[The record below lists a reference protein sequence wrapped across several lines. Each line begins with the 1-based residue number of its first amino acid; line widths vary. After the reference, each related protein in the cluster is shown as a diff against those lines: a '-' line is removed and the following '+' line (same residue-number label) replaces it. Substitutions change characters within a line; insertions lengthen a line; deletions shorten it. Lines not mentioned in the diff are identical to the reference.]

1 MRLTSERDASGHTG
15 RRTKIIATVGPASW
29 EPEVLEQLI
38 GAGTDVFRL
47 NFSHAGPERQARTID
62 SIRAAAKKAG
72 REVAVLGDLPGPK
85 LRIGQLRDDVAELE
99 TGMHVTLT
107 PRQVEGDRETIPV
120 PWPGVSELRRDQL
133 VYLADGAIR
142 LRVSDLDAG
151 EVDCE
156 IEVGGTLSSHKGMN
170 IPGGADLPAAT
181 DGDLDWVSFAVEH
194 GVDLLAVSFVSSA
207 EDLTPVAERLREA
220 GSDIPV
226 IAKIERQR
234 AAENVEAIVAAAS
247 GGIMVARGD
256 LGIELPLAE
265 VPVVQKRLIRTA
277 GRRSKPVI
285 TATQMLASMVNAR
298 RPTRAEVTDVANA
311 IYDGTDAVMLS
322 EETAVGKNPVEA
334 VRVMDRIA
342 RATEPDLRYGE
353 WLFTR
358 TDQATQDVADSVAQ
372 SAVGAVY
379 RLGLKAMVVPTTSG
393 RTARLVSAHRPNV
406 PVLAI
411 SPRIETVRRLSLLF
425 GVTAVLSDHESDLR
439 GLLDGAAAVAA
450 EHGIVEPGELIAIT
464 AGLPDQELGTNLF
477 EVHRVP

>member
-1 MRLTSERDASGHTG
+1 MSERQG

-29 EPEVLEQLI
+29 DEGTLERLI
-38 GAGTDVFRL
+38 EAGTDVLRL
-47 NFSHAGPERQARTID
+47 NFSHADPERHSRTID
-62 SIRAAAKKAG
+62 SIREAAKQVG

-85 LRIGQLRDDVAELE
+85 LRVGELRGDVAELE

-107 PRQVEGDRETIPV
+107 PREVEGDGETIPV
-120 PWPGVSELRRDQL
+120 SWPGVTSLHEDEL

-142 LRVSDLDAG
+142 LRVRDPEEAG
-151 EVDCE
+151 VECEV
-156 IEVGGTLSSHKGMN
+156 EVGGTLSSHKGMN
-170 IPGGADLPAAT
+170 VPGVAAGPAAT
-181 DGDLDWVSFAVEH
+181 EGDLGWVEFAVKH
-194 GVDLLAVSFVSSA
+194 GIDLLAVSFVSSA
-207 EDLTPVAERLREA
+207 ADLAPVAERLRSL
-220 GSDIPV
+220 GSDIPL
-226 IAKIERQR
+226 IAKIEKRE
-234 AAENVEAIVAAAS
+234 AAENAEEIVSAAT

-265 VPVVQKRLIRTA
+265 VPVVQKRLIRLA
-277 GRRSKPVI
+277 GKRSKPAI
-285 TATQMLASMVNAR
+285 TATQMLASMVTAR

-322 EETAVGKNPVEA
+322 EETAVGQHPVEA

-342 RATEPDLRYGE
+342 RATEPDLSYGE

-379 RLGLKAMVVPTTSG
+379 RLGLKALVVPTRSG

-406 PVLAI
+406 PLLAI
-411 SPRIETVRRLSLLF
+411 SPRIETVRRLNLLF
-425 GVTAVLSDHESDLR
+425 GVTAVLSEHQTEVR
-439 GLLDGAAAVAA
+439 GLLDDCAALAA
-450 EHGIVEPGELIAIT
+450 RHGIAKSGELIAIT
-464 AGLPDQELGTNLF
+464 AGLPEQELGTNLF